1 MARLAATINGL
12 FALPRVLVLMDGG
25 AGIISNDELADLP
38 FLLRIGGGG
47 DGRHWDV
54 RPFRFDFR
62 CGDVE
67 ALVAGEGQFG
77 SSWPSFVKPIVII
90 GGERC

>member
-38 FLLRIGGGG
+38 FLLRIGGGATAG
-47 DGRHWDV
+47 IGMSARFVLISGVEMLKRLLRARGSLGAAGR
-54 RPFRFDFR
+54 
-62 CGDVE
+62 
-67 ALVAGEGQFG
+67 LL
-77 SSWPSFVKPIVII
+77 
-90 GGERC
+90 